1 MKRREIF
8 LRNRK
13 KRILRKVASKPTLFL
28 IIIALF
34 IFTSY
39 QQHKKSKLVTSN
51 KNIEVTSDNSGQEFD
66 GNSKFTVCIDAGHG
80 GYDKGTTSL
89 SGIHEKDVTLEI
101 ALKLGKL
108 LEKNNIK
115 VIYTRTS
122 DKVSWPSNEKED
134 LRARVKISNDA
145 KADVF
150 ISIHGNGS
158 TNTSFKGIET
168 WCRFPNTEGEK
179 LAKVI
184 QKELSDYNYTS
195 NRGIKYEAEKSLAVL
210 RLNKSVSTLVELG
223 FLTNSSDEKFI
234 TSESGQTKCAEA
246 LAKGILNYRASY
258 KS

>member
-13 KRILRKVASKPTLFL
+13 KRMLRKMTSKVILFL
-28 IIIALF
+28 IIIVLF
-34 IFTSY
+34 VFTSY
-39 QQHKKSKLVTSN
+39 QQHKKNKLVTSN
-51 KNIEVTSDNSGQEFD
+51 KNIENVSNSNKQQIDSES
-66 GNSKFTVCIDAGHG
+66 NFTVCIDAGHG

-115 VIYTRTS
+115 VIYTRNS

-134 LRARVKISNDA
+134 LRERVKISNDA

-150 ISIHGNGS
+150 ISIHGNGN
-158 TNTSFKGIET
+158 TNTSFKGMET

-179 LAKVI
+179 LAKAI

-195 NRGIKYEAEKSLAVL
+195 SRGIKYEAEKSLAVL

-246 LAKGILNYRASY
+246 LAKGILNYKASY